1 MARGFISFFSGALG
15 LDLGLESAGLRP
27 LALNETDTACL
38 QTIRANRPDVPLYVC
53 DVRLL
58 DAARLCSD
66 LRIDDQSLFAVVG
79 GPPCQA
85 FSTAGRR
92 RGLQDER
99 GNVFLHFVR
108 LATALR
114 PRYIAIENVRGLL
127 SAPLRHRPHAERG
140 ERQLE
145 EDEHPGGAL
154 HQVVTMLERE
164 GYTVSFDLYNVANF
178 GVPQSR
184 ERLVLLA
191 ALGDRRVPHLV
202 PTHDDQGRKGLERWT
217 TFQEAVADMSD
228 IGPCAPLRPGRKKFV
243 RRLSAGQNWRDLPV
257 RMQKE
262 ALGNAYGS
270 TGGRVGFCRRLA
282 WDRPSPTLMTSPT
295 MPATELSHPEQHRPL
310 SVNEY
315 KRLQTFPDDWI
326 VCGSLAQQYR
336 QIGNAVPVL
345 FGEAVGRHLLAFD
358 RGELRNSA
366 PTIPTSRYKNT
377 DEASWRILLS
387 SKN

>member
-1 MARGFISFFSGALG
+1 MPLYDLDVRRLEAARLRRELG
-15 LDLGLESAGLRP
+15 LDQQ
-27 LALNETDTACL
+27 D
-38 QTIRANRPDVPLYVC
+38 
-53 DVRLL
+53 
-58 DAARLCSD
+58 
-66 LRIDDQSLFAVVG
+66 LFAVVG

-99 GNVFLHFVR
+99 GNVFLHFVE

-127 SAPLRHRPHAERG
+127 SAALRHRPLALRQDRPLTAE
-140 ERQLE
+140 ER
-145 EDEHPGGAL
+145 PGGAL
-154 HQVVTMLERE
+154 HRVVTMLERE
-164 GYTVSFDLYNVANF
+164 RYSVSFNLYNVANF
-178 GVPQSR
+178 GVPQTR

-191 ALGDRRVPHLV
+191 ARDAGRVPHLV
-202 PTHDDQGRKGLERWT
+202 PTHTRQDWK
-217 TFQEAVADMSD
+217 TFRQAVAGLSGK
-228 IGPCAPLRPGRKKFV
+228 GPCADLRPGRIKFV
-243 RRLSAGQNWRDLPV
+243 RKLSAGQNWRDLPV
-257 RMQKE
+257 RMQRA
-262 ALGNAYGS
+262 ALGGAFDS
-270 TGGRVGFCRRLA
+270 TGGRVGFCRRVA

-310 SVNEY
+310 SIKEY

-358 RGELRNSA
+358 RGELRNNA

-377 DEASWRILLS
+377 DEASWRCLLS
-387 SKN
+387 